1 MAQRP
6 GNAGG
11 RAAPVASAMQRFRAG
26 YGFVLEWVVGALM
39 VILFV
44 EVTVG
49 VLFRMTGHS
58 LIWYDE
64 LASVLLAWLTF
75 YGSAL
80 ASVRRAHIGC
90 PELVERAP
98 WPVRRAINIVAQL
111 LVIAFFA
118 ILGVMGVWIMPILA
132 GDTLVSVPIP
142 MNLVQAVIEDTVAPR
157 GPRLHQ
163 GVDRLRQA
171 ADRARRRA
179 EVVPERRRSFAVQ
192 RPLSR

>member
-1 MAQRP
+1 LADAP
-6 GNAGG
+6 AGG
-11 RAAPVASAMQRFRAG
+11 GAATLAAMRRFRAA
-26 YGFVLEWVVGALM
+26 YGRALEWLVGALM
-39 VILFV
+39 VVLFV

-98 WPVRRAINIVAQL
+98 WPLRRAVSIVAQV

-118 ILGVMGVWIMPILA
+118 VLGVTGVWIMPILA
-132 GDTLVSVPIP
+132 GDTLVSVPVP
-142 MNLVQAVIEDTVAPR
+142 MNLVQSVIPVSALLIIVAEATYLVDLVVAARPPAS
-157 GPRLHQ
+157 GGDGIALADGLH
-163 GVDRLRQA
+163 
-171 ADRARRRA
+171 
-179 EVVPERRRSFAVQ
+179 
-192 RPLSR
+192 